1 MKKRHWLTTAALLAL
16 GCGHAQAD
24 IWTVT
29 EGQRGEWR
37 GRWLLSASTGD
48 FKINMRQSESA
59 PNVTADGY
67 YIRSGNVVS
76 IARTRTS
83 DGNDCHYMGTING
96 KTASGT
102 MFCASGGP
110 YRWSA
115 TIADFDGGQRPIMGP
130 QPQR

>member
-1 MKKRHWLTTAALLAL
+1 MRYRPLLTIAALLAL
-16 GCGHAQAD
+16 GSASAHAD
-24 IWTVT
+24 YWTVT

-37 GRWLLSASTGD
+37 GQWQLKASTGD
-48 FKINMRQSESA
+48 FKIGLRQGDA
-59 PNVTADGY
+59 QVTADGY

-96 KTASGT
+96 STINGT

-115 TIADFDGGQRPIMGP
+115 VINEFAGPGNRPISQQ
-130 QPQR
+130 QPLR